1 MNLLFS
7 IIFLSATALLLFT
20 SPQTFLSALVEG
32 ASSAGTVCLALVATY
47 AVWMGLIQVWEDS
60 GVSKKIAKLIRPA
73 VKKLFKTRDEK
84 TLENICM
91 NVSVNLL
98 GIGGAATPYGIKTAQ
113 LLNDSPTAEY
123 DSAMLLVL
131 NATSLQLL
139 PTSIVA
145 MRTAMQSAAPAD
157 IILPTFL
164 TTLVST
170 LLGILLVKVFLKE
183 KRLQK
188 MSVSC
193 NIKRAGLR

>member
-113 LLNDSPTAEY
+113 LLNDTPSAEY

-145 MRTAMQSAAPAD
+145 MRTAMQSVSPAD

-183 KRLQK
+183 KLPQK
-188 MSVSC
+188 RPFSV
-193 NIKRAGLR
+193 KARGQG

>member
-7 IIFLSATALLLFT
+7 LIFLSATVFLLFS

-32 ASSAGTVCLALVATY
+32 ASAASSVCIALVSTY

-60 GVSKKIAKLIRPA
+60 GVSQKIAKLIRPI

-113 LLNDSPTAEY
+113 LLNDTPSAEY

-131 NATSLQLL
+131 NATSLQAL

-145 MRTAMQSAAPAD
+145 MRTAMQSASPAD

-170 LLGILLVKVFLKE
+170 LLGITFVKLFLREKSSQKRRFFLKI
-183 KRLQK
+183 RGQ
-188 MSVSC
+188 
-193 NIKRAGLR
+193 G